1 MCDLAGSEKFQ
12 NDNEKN
18 SLEQQNEIIKI
29 NQSLSTLE
37 QVIHSLSINQ
47 NNFSSFLIK
56 LDTNFLGPACDLYF
70 IIIPPDLMENRVT
83 TDGRAL

>member
-47 NNFSSFLIK
+47 NNFSYKDSKLTRILQDSLGGNTITYLIST
-56 LDTNFLGPACDLYF
+56 LSPSW
-70 IIIPPDLMENRVT
+70 
-83 TDGRAL
+83 